1 MYFDFHSHFL
11 PQIDDGSRSP
21 EESIQILDLMAQ
33 NETELII
40 ATPHYYCSEQS
51 VDKFIERRTK
61 AFERIKDQLKPEH
74 PKIRF
79 GAEVLYDKALV
90 EYEKLHDLC
99 IDGTDW
105 LLLEMP
111 YTDLDDSII
120 DGVARITDRG
130 DVKVL
135 IAHIE
140 RYLNFTSF
148 AKLYKLM
155 DLDVL
160 GQINAVS
167 MKSFSSKRHCMKLIK
182 GGYVQVLGS
191 DFHRITRE
199 HIPVKGGYE
208 VIEKKIKD
216 FNAYTRKCGQML
228 LDNADFDDI
237 LKVESP
243 V

>member
-11 PQIDDGSRSP
+11 PQIDDGSRSV
-21 EESIQILDLMAQ
+21 EESIQILDLMAA
-33 NETELII
+33 NDTELII
-40 ATPHYYCSEQS
+40 ATPHYYCGEQS
-51 VDKFIERRTK
+51 VEKFIEHRDK
-61 AFERIKDQLKPEH
+61 AYERIKPQLRPEH

-79 GAEVLYDKALV
+79 GAEVLYDNALV

-120 DGVARITDRG
+120 NGVARIADRG

-155 DLDVL
+155 DLNVL

-167 MKSFSSKRHCMKLIK
+167 LNSFSSKRRCMKLIK

-199 HIPVKGGYE
+199 HVPVKQGYE
-208 VIEKKIKD
+208 IIEKKIKD
-216 FNAYTRKCGQML
+216 FNDYTRKCGQML
-228 LDNADFDDI
+228 LDNADFDDV
-237 LKVESP
+237 LRVESP

>member
-11 PQIDDGSRSP
+11 PQIDDGSRSV
-21 EESIQILDLMAQ
+21 EESIQILDHMAQ
-33 NETELII
+33 NDVEMIV

-51 VDKFIERRTK
+51 VDKFIEHRTK
-61 AFERIKDQLKPEH
+61 AYERIKEQLKPEH
-74 PKIRF
+74 PKIHF
-79 GAEVLYDKALV
+79 GAEVLFDKALV

-120 DGVARITDRG
+120 NGVARITDRG

-167 MKSFSSKRHCMKLIK
+167 MMSFSTKRKCMKLIK

-191 DFHRITRE
+191 DFHRMSRN
-199 HIPVKGGYE
+199 HVPVKAGYE
-208 VIEKKIKD
+208 VIEKKIKGFSD
-216 FNAYTRKCGQML
+216 YTKRCGQML

>member
-1 MYFDFHSHFL
+1 MYTDFHSHFL
-11 PQIDDGSRSP
+11 PQIDDGSQSV
-21 EESIQILDLMAQ
+21 EESVQILDLMAQ
-33 NETELII
+33 NDTNLIV
-40 ATPHYYCSEQS
+40 ATPHFYCGEQS
-51 VDKFIERRTK
+51 VEQFIESRTQAYEK
-61 AFERIKDQLKPEH
+61 LKPELKPEH
-74 PKIRF
+74 PEIRF
-79 GAEVLYDKALV
+79 GAEVLFDKALV
-90 EYEKLHDLC
+90 GYEKLHDLC
-99 IDGTDW
+99 ISGTDW

-120 DGVARITDRG
+120 KGVAEITERG

-148 AKLYKLM
+148 SRLYELM

-167 MKSFSSKRHCMKLIK
+167 LKGFSSKRHCMKLIK
-182 GGYVQVLGS
+182 GGYVQALGS
-191 DFHRITRE
+191 DFHRITRS
-199 HIPVKGGYE
+199 HIPVKQGHE
-208 VIEKKIKD
+208 IIEKKVGGFED
-216 FNAYTRKCGQML
+216 YTKKCGELL
-228 LDNADFDDI
+228 LDNADLDSI